1 MLTVQLLFIPLIRF
15 RQSVKYKVQGTR
27 MSLFAT
33 AIASIHFLIAV
44 ETQIKIEE
52 VAILL
57 NMKLT

>member
-15 RQSVKYKVQGTR
+15 RQSVKRKVQGSR

-44 ETQIKIEE
+44 ETRIKIEE
-52 VAILL
+52 VALRYYSI
-57 NMKLT
+57 